1 MIIKMTAET
10 LQALQAAIHTAREDV
25 PAAPAPA
32 PAVTGLAT
40 QISEALSRCGVP
52 SDASDLLDS
61 LRSAA
66 HLVDGMIDD
75 IGTPGSEW
83 EHETHAFIR
92 ASVADLAAVAIRAHA
107 FLLEERH
114 VR

>member
-1 MIIKMTAET
+1 MIIKMTSET

-32 PAVTGLAT
+32 PAVTGLHPE
-40 QISEALSRCGVP
+40 ISEALYRCPVP
-52 SDASDLLDS
+52 ADASALLDS
-61 LRSAA
+61 LNSCA

-83 EHETHAFIR
+83 EPETINFLR
-92 ASVADLAAVAIRAHA
+92 ASVADIAAIAIRAHTY
-107 FLLEERH
+107 LEFRH
-114 VR
+114 V